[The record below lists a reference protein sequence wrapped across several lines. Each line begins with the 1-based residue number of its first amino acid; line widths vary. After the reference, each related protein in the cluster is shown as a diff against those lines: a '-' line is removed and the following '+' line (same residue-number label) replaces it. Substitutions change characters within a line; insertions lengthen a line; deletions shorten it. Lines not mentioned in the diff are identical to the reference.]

1 MNIDEETK
9 RKITDL
15 RIQHKKKIREIV
27 EIVGKSSRDVTT
39 VLKENEIQ
47 QAQTTKG
54 EKKYER
60 DGGIQNSHDDL
71 LPNVK
76 AYKLFDE
83 GKSPLEVAAELNLPG
98 PQVRQF
104 YVEYW
109 NLRRMHKLVII
120 YQEIQDNMGYFLKL
134 FRLGKKEGVTPEQLI
149 NLIKM
154 ADNIHNLEEKFHQ
167 LQSEVEDIEMEK
179 SKSKEKLK
187 NLHNEIQTTQE
198 KLNLVNE
205 TFNMKYEELKE
216 ACSQLQKLQNYV
228 EQFKN
233 GQDYQELEAIARSE
247 VGKTLLDN
255 RKLLQSALVSVV
267 VALRNEPDKYLL
279 IDRMELTPFTTNTI
293 INYNSF
299 LALRRPTYLQG
310 NEQFVSER
318 VFEMVERILHN
329 LQKGIVDSTISTAA
343 GLENV
348 SSYSATYQ
356 ALPYFNHQAL
366 PYYHQSPS
374 PLPAYLSQNSSDT
387 EEISNNY

>member
-1 MNIDEETK
+1 MPVNEEEKRRIIDLHFNQGKT
-9 RKITDL
+9 
-15 RIQHKKKIREIV
+15 IREVCRIM
-27 EIVGKSSRDVTT
+27 GKSSHDITPVT
-39 VLKENEIQ
+39 KEHRLRLAQNYALVNGEQNEDAHVTYDRTI
-47 QAQTTKG
+47 
-54 EKKYER
+54 
-60 DGGIQNSHDDL
+60 
-71 LPNVK
+71 PNVK

>member
-1 MNIDEETK
+1 MVVNEEEKRRIIDLYFNRQKT
-9 RKITDL
+9 
-15 RIQHKKKIREIV
+15 IREVCRIM
-27 EIVGKSSRDVTT
+27 GKSSHDITPVTKEHRIRLAQNYVPADV
-39 VLKENEIQ
+39 E
-47 QAQTTKG
+47 
-54 EKKYER
+54 
-60 DGGIQNSHDDL
+60 QNDEAHSVHDRVI
-71 LPNVK
+71 PNVK

-83 GKSPLEVAAELNLPG
+83 GKSPLEVTAELNLPG
-98 PQVRQF
+98 PQVQQF

-109 NLRRMHKLVII
+109 KLKHMHQLFNV
-120 YQEIQDNMGYFLKL
+120 YQEIQDSIRYFLKL
-134 FRLGKKEGVTPEQLI
+134 FRLGKEKGATPEQIMKLI
-149 NLIKM
+149 QI

-374 PLPAYLSQNSSDT
+374 PLPAYLS
-387 EEISNNY
+387 